1 MADGNDGK
9 QPKKSKGESKSKA
22 TFVPKERR
30 FLPVRDAR
38 LNAALGA
45 GALGSMLLGAGVYI
59 QFFRPENNVLAVKLG
74 SRVVEL
80 ADKGAYVVGAGAVI
94 LALVILFAPDFETAL
109 LVGDGGV
116 GVDEGGD
123 EGPQRILW
131 CDMEQI
137 SLSGDVLIVR
147 GDDRKFSV
155 PLSSQPQ
162 AAAWIVREAQ
172 ARIPS
177 ILSLDPT
184 ERERIPKMDEQAG
197 EHRKI
202 TDIQIAGRRCRATD
216 RVISYEPDA
225 RLCPRC
231 GEIYL
236 KDNVPGECLTCE
248 GPLGDAAQQVSS

>member
-1 MADGNDGK
+1 MADGKDGK
-9 QPKKSKGESKSKA
+9 RSRKPKGESKA
-22 TFVPKERR
+22 TFAPKERR

-38 LNAALGA
+38 LTGALVA
-45 GALGSMLLGAGVYI
+45 GALGSVLLGAGVYI
-59 QFFRPENNVLAVKLG
+59 QFFRPANNVLAVKLG
-74 SRVVEL
+74 ARVVEL

-123 EGPQRILW
+123 DGPQRILW
-131 CDMEQI
+131 CDIEQI
-137 SLSGDVLIVR
+137 SMSGDVLVIR
-147 GDDRKFSV
+147 GEDRKFAV

-162 AAAWIVREAQ
+162 AAAWILREAQ
-172 ARIPS
+172 ERIPS
-177 ILSLDPT
+177 VIALDHA
-184 ERERIPKMDEQAG
+184 EQERIPKADEQAG
-197 EHRKI
+197 ERRKI
-202 TDIQIAGRRCRATD
+202 SDIQIAGRRCRATD

-236 KDNVPGECLTCE
+236 KDEVPKECLTCE
-248 GPLGDAAQQVSS
+248 GPLGDAAQQPVG